1 MSGPVYSIWT
11 YTNFLYHFFISGD
24 LMDILALI
32 NSAINFI
39 LYCAMSLQ
47 FRETFKILFRPKIL
61 DRWIQ
66 VPQNDD
72 NQNGSGAK
80 DNNGCVTQI
89 SQV

>member
-1 MSGPVYSIWT
+1 
-11 YTNFLYHFFISGD
+11 
-24 LMDILALI
+24 MDILALI

-61 DRWIQ
+61 DRWTE

>member
-1 MSGPVYSIWT
+1 
-11 YTNFLYHFFISGD
+11 
-24 LMDILALI
+24 
-32 NSAINFI
+32 
-39 LYCAMSLQ
+39 MSLQ

-61 DRWIQ
+61 DRWIE

-72 NQNGSGAK
+72 NQNGTGAK